1 MRAQFPHQG
10 LVAEVLRDDDAKDVL
25 VATRHE
31 MRRLATVATRLER
44 VVRTD
49 REVNGLLV
57 IAVHVAEPHVV
68 RAVGIDVEPL
78 VDRRDAL
85 AGRVT
90 DGDELRRALLRDE
103 RSHGDC
109 ADDRDDAQG
118 FGDHAPIIGPKSVAR
133 SAQSCWLF
141 PR

>member
-1 MRAQFPHQG
+1 MTLVPATEMCSIRGFVLGALFVSYPIVFEMERANCNALPLLAIMALVWCLDSPHRG
-10 LVAEVLRDDDAKDVL
+10 R
-25 VATRHE
+25 
-31 MRRLATVATRLER
+31 
-44 VVRTD
+44 
-49 REVNGLLV
+49 G
-57 IAVHVAEPHVV
+57 
-68 RAVGIDVEPL
+68 
-78 VDRRDAL
+78 DAL

-109 ADDRDDAQG
+109 ADDRDEAQG

>member
-1 MRAQFPHQG
+1 MSEA
-10 LVAEVLRDDDAKDVL
+10 AKALGVTNHL
-25 VATRHE
+25 I
-31 MRRLATVATRLER
+31 RRLITRGIL
-44 VVRTD
+44 
-49 REVNGLLV
+49 
-57 IAVHVAEPHVV
+57 HVV

-78 VDRRDAL
+78 VDRGDAL

-118 FGDHAPIIGPKSVAR
+118 FGDHESGDER
-133 SAQSCWLF
+133 L
-141 PR
+141 